1 MQGLGSCGSPTSGTA
16 GPRAWHSPGSVPAQ
30 PQSRTSSEPFRGS
43 QPMAQAQ
50 PEHKPFPNRF
60 QTKPDQSHSHVPMTK
75 LSAKSWACLPHAGRW
90 ERGNIWDISEQ
101 ATSTWTPSSSS
112 PLRAVLWILLLILFL
127 FLNIGYGFLDI
138 IWIINIWIFF
148 IYYLTVFINILIILK
163 IYLLFY
169 TLDIYSQKLS

>member
-1 MQGLGSCGSPTSGTA
+1 
-16 GPRAWHSPGSVPAQ
+16 
-30 PQSRTSSEPFRGS
+30 
-43 QPMAQAQ
+43 MAQAQ

-75 LSAKSWACLPHAGRW
+75 LSAKSWAYLPHAGGW

-112 PLRAVLWILLLILFL
+112 PLRAVLWVLIM
-127 FLNIGYGFLDI
+127 NIATDIISISRYWLWFPGYYMDNKYLDI
-138 IWIINIWIFF
+138 F